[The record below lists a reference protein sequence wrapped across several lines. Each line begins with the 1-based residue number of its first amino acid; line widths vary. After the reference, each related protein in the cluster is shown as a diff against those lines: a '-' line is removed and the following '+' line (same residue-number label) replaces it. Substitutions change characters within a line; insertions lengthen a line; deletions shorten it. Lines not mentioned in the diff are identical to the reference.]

1 MILPGFTW
9 IGYNQ
14 YHLTPLITMSTWWH
28 ALPTDTQIFYGI
40 GFVALLFTAVQLL
53 IALVGLGGD
62 VDVDMDI
69 DNPDA
74 HHSSGIGLFSSHTIA
89 AFLLGFGWIG
99 GITRAAGLELHWV
112 VLLAFVVGVA
122 LMFLMAF
129 MLRSLLRLQAKG
141 NLDYRTAI
149 GQEGVVNVT
158 IPGGNQ
164 DGGGQIQVMIQG
176 RWRVAAARKITG
188 GALRPGEK
196 VRIVDTPG
204 PASFIVESS
213 G

>member
-1 MILPGFTW
+1 MVPPQWEATSLASTA
-9 IGYNQ
+9 
-14 YHLTPLITMSTWWH
+14 TPTMPTWWQS
-28 ALPTDTQIFYGI
+28 LPTDVQIFYSI

-53 IALVGLGGD
+53 ITVIGLGGD
-62 VDVDMDI
+62 VDVDIDI
-69 DNPDA
+69 DSPDA

-99 GITRAAGLELHWV
+99 GITRASGLGLHLV
-112 VLLAFVVGVA
+112 VLFAFAVGVA
-122 LMFLMAF
+122 LMLLMAF
-129 MLRSLLRLQAKG
+129 MLRSLLRLQSKG

-149 GQEGVVNVT
+149 GQEGVVYVT

-176 RWRVAAARKITG
+176 RLRVASARKVSTG
-188 GALRPGEK
+188 AIRPGEK
-196 VRIVDTPG
+196 VRIVDTSG
-204 PASFIVESS
+204 PASFVVEPN